1 MPDKGAELRSALKT
15 SALNGSALSSNLPT
29 PLPTRPVTPTALDPR
44 QITSPAQISAQLA
57 LLSKRESELSLALN
71 ALVSDR
77 SSLDGAMARLK
88 VLGTDVQVLAR
99 EIDGPNQ
106 AGPSRAGALGLGNG
120 NAQSV
125 TGDPFYQ
132 EDEGLVER
140 VRRVWETSERV
151 GGKVRKLDEEVGRVR
166 ESTEVVTEVLE
177 LKVGPPTE
185 PQLPL
190 VAAADKTAA

>member
-106 AGPSRAGALGLGNG
+106 AGPSRGGALGLGNG
-120 NAQSV
+120 IAQSV

-166 ESTEVVTEVLE
+166 ESTEIVTEVLE
-177 LKVGPPTE
+177 LKVGPSNE
-185 PQLPL
+185 PQLHS
-190 VAAADKTAA
+190 VAAADENVA